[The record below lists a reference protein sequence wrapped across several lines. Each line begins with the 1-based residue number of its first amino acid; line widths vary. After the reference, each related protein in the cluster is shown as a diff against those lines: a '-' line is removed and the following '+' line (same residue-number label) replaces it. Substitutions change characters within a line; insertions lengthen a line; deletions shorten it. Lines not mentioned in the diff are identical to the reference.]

1 MEDNLK
7 DDIKVNTIDI
17 GLLQINNKDV
27 EYKYYV
33 KMIRMVN
40 LIIRN

>member
-7 DDIKVNTIDI
+7 DDIKVNKIDI
-17 GLLQINNKDV
+17 VLLQINNKDV